1 VTADGVE
8 GVATESSPA
17 SGVLQSSTCAGCGG
31 SIVRWPSVGWV
42 DPRVGAGAGWEFCP
56 SSPGG
61 HVPVPPDPRVG
72 AGAGWEFFLSSP
84 GGHVPVPPPP
94 PLPPAPPRPL
104 PEAGEWYDRCLTG
117 AHDRLVARLAA
128 ASAAG
133 DQDDAALALLLLRSV
148 EADRVL
154 LSRHRPEETTPGWH
168 MPFVCSSCLTFDED
182 SEDYAGVSWPCSPLT
197 DRAVFWGL
205 LRVPAVLDRKG
216 SL

>member
-17 SGVLQSSTCAGCGG
+17 SGALWSSTCAGCGG
-31 SIVRWPSVGWV
+31 SIVQWPPLGWV

-56 SSPGG
+56 SS
-61 HVPVPPDPRVG
+61 
-72 AGAGWEFFLSSP
+72 S

-117 AHDRLVARLAA
+117 AHDRLVARLSA